1 MFLISR
7 ARKESKVTCG
17 LLSFAM
23 LVASAATLCQGQVI
37 TTIAGTGT
45 GSYAGDGGPANQAWI
60 NFPEGIATDSSG
72 NVYFADTANFRVR
85 EVTTG
90 GIINTVAGNGMPGL
104 AILGSIGD
112 GGPATSA
119 GLYPPPSTFAGIAI
133 DGAGNL
139 YIADGGNKRVRKVS
153 GGIITTFAGGG
164 SGGDGGQ
171 ANQAALS
178 LPSGV
183 AVDKAG
189 NVYIADQ
196 QAGLVRMVNTSG
208 IISTVAGGGGFTS
221 SGDGGS
227 ATKAG
232 FANGPLTV
240 AVDGAGNLYIAEGN
254 GARIRKVS
262 GGIISTFAGNG
273 TTGFLGD
280 NGPAVNAELFGAQGI
295 VADNSGNV
303 YIADYS
309 NFRVRKVNASGIIT
323 TVAGQGQSGTAN
335 DGGLPT
341 LAELQPAGL
350 ALDSSGNLYI
360 SDRLGNRIRKLTFG
374 ATPPGLSA
382 SAYSLFFGAKG
393 SSTPITPASQ
403 ELTISTEGPPL
414 NFTVTTATTSGGSAW
429 LAGNANTGTTPATL
443 QVSIGALPIGT
454 YNGTLTITPT
464 TPGYTTPITVA
475 IVVKITATVPA
486 APVITDVQ
494 NGASFQ
500 TGSGYIAGS
509 FATIKGTNL
518 ASTTDTW
525 NSTITASGQ
534 LPTSLDG
541 VTVTFYSSPA
551 YISYISPTQ
560 INIVAPANAGYS
572 ADIEVNN
579 NGATGDFTA
588 GGGVASPA
596 FFSWPGNQAV
606 ATHLD
611 YSYAVAPGTFSTL
624 TTIAAKPGEVIIL
637 WGTGFGA
644 TTPSTLPGHVIPSD
658 QVYSTSSPV
667 TVTIN
672 NLPAT
677 VYGAAL
683 APGFVGEYQVAIQVP
698 ASLGNGNWPVVASAG
713 GVDGLFAISSP
724 TGIVLAVH
732 D

>member
-1 MFLISR
+1 MFLLSR
-7 ARKESKVTCG
+7 ARKGSKVACG
-17 LLSFAM
+17 LLSFTILA
-23 LVASAATLCQGQVI
+23 ASAATLCRGQVI

-45 GSYAGDGGPANQAWI
+45 GSYSGDGGPANQAWI
-60 NFPEGIATDSSG
+60 HFPEGITTDSSG

-85 EVTTG
+85 EVTTA

-104 AILGSIGD
+104 SLLGSIGD

-119 GLYPPPSTFAGIAI
+119 GLYPPPSTFAGVAI
-133 DGAGNL
+133 DGVGNL
-139 YIADGGNKRVRKVS
+139 YIADGGNNRVRKVS

-171 ANQAALS
+171 ANQAALK

-196 QAGLVRMVNTSG
+196 EAGLVRMVNTSG

-240 AVDGAGNLYIAEGN
+240 AVDSLGNLYIAEGA
-254 GARIRKVS
+254 GARVRKVS

-273 TTGFLGD
+273 NSGFLGD
-280 NGPAVNAELFGAQGI
+280 NGPAVNAEFFGAEGI
-295 VADNSGNV
+295 VADNAGNV
-303 YIADYS
+303 YIADYN
-309 NFRVRKVNASGIIT
+309 NFRVRKVDTSGNIT
-323 TVAGQGQSGTAN
+323 TVVGQGQSGLAN
-335 DGGLPT
+335 DGGLPI

-350 ALDSSGNLYI
+350 ALDPSGNLYI
-360 SDRLGNRIRKLTFG
+360 SDYLGDRIRKVTF
-374 ATPPGLSA
+374 AETPPGLSA
-382 SAYSLFFGAKG
+382 SAYSLFFAAKA
-393 SSTPITPASQ
+393 SSASASSGSQ

-429 LAGNANTGTTPATL
+429 LAGNARSGTTPATMT
-443 QVSIGALPIGT
+443 VTVGALPIGT

-475 IVVKITATVPA
+475 IVVNITATVPP

-509 FATIKGTNL
+509 FATIRGTNL

-525 NSTITASGQ
+525 NASITGSGQ
-534 LPTSLDG
+534 LPTALDG
-541 VTVTFYSSPA
+541 VTVTFYGSPA

-560 INIVAPANAGYS
+560 INIVAPADAGYS
-572 ADIEVNN
+572 SDIVVNN
-579 NGATGDFTA
+579 NGASGGFTA
-588 GGGVASPA
+588 GGGVADPA
-596 FFSWPGNQAV
+596 FFSWPGNQVV
-606 ATHLD
+606 ATHQD
-611 YSYAVAPGTFSTL
+611 YSYAVAPGTFPTL
-624 TTIAAKPGEVIIL
+624 TTVAAQPGEVIIL

-644 TTPSTLPGHVIPSD
+644 TTPSTLPGVVVPGD
-658 QVYSTSSPV
+658 QEYSTSSPV

-672 NLPAT
+672 NIPAT

-698 ASLGNGNWPVVASAG
+698 ASLTAGNWPVVATAG
-713 GVDGLFAISSP
+713 GIDGIGAVSSP
-724 TGIVLAVH
+724 TGMVLAVQ
-732 D
+732 